1 MKFSLGKD
9 FDYRL
14 LLLTVVICLIGLILL
29 YSASYQKSLTSEI
42 SFITRQ
48 IAWIVIGL
56 SALLIIANI
65 NYRKLIEIS
74 YVLYTINLLLL
85 LLVLFLGNVRLGA
98 QRWLQL
104 GNFAFQPSEL
114 AKVTIILVL
123 AKYLGERNSR
133 GQNSRGQQIKKILF
147 SLGIVGLP
155 SILILKQPDLGT
167 AIVFLPILFCMLYVW
182 GAHLKYLLGLT
193 GIGLVCS
200 PFLWHFLREY
210 QRQRLLVF
218 LNPNID
224 PLGAGYT
231 IIQSKIAIGSGG
243 FLGKGWLA
251 GTQNQLNF
259 LPEHHTDF
267 IFSVLGEE
275 WGFLGG
281 VILIL
286 LYLFLINQGLK
297 IAGQTKDATGRLLA
311 VGVTSMLSVHVIVN
325 IGMSIGLMP
334 VTGLTLPLVSYGG
347 SSLLMTMISI
357 GILLG
362 IKMRRTVF

>member
-1 MKFSLGKD
+1 MKRSLRKD

-14 LLLTVVICLIGLILL
+14 LLLAVIICLIGLILL
-29 YSASYQKSLTSEI
+29 YSASYQRSLVSGV
-42 SFITRQ
+42 SFVVRQ
-48 IAWIVIGL
+48 MVWAVIGL

-65 NYRKLIEIS
+65 NYRKLVETS
-74 YVLYTINLLLL
+74 YILYAINLLLL
-85 LLVLFLGNVRLGA
+85 VLVLFLGKVQLGA

-104 GNFAFQPSEL
+104 GNFVFQPSEL
-114 AKVTIILVL
+114 AKVVIILLL
-123 AKYLGERNSR
+123 AKYLGERDSR
-133 GQNSRGQQIKKILF
+133 HQQTKKILV
-147 SLGIVGLP
+147 SLGIVAVPL
-155 SILILKQPDLGT
+155 ILILKQPDLGT
-167 AIVFLPILFCMLYVW
+167 AIVFLAILFCMLYVW
-182 GAHLKYLLGLT
+182 GAHLKYLLGLA

-200 PFLWHFLREY
+200 PFLWHFLRDY
-210 QRQRLLVF
+210 QKQRLLVF

-231 IIQSKIAIGSGG
+231 VIQSKIAIGSGG

-275 WGFLGG
+275 WGFLGSI
-281 VILIL
+281 VLIL
-286 LYLFLINQGLK
+286 LYLFLINRGLK
-297 IAGQTKDATGRLLA
+297 IAGQTKDVSGKLLA
-311 VGVTSMLSVHVIVN
+311 VGVTAMLSFQIIVN

-334 VTGLTLPLVSYGG
+334 ITGLTLPLVSYGG

-357 GILLG
+357 GILLS

>member
-1 MKFSLGKD
+1 MKRNLRKD

-14 LLLTVVICLIGLILL
+14 LLLAVIICLIGLILL
-29 YSASYQKSLTSEI
+29 YSASYQRSLASGV
-42 SFITRQ
+42 SFVVRQ
-48 IAWIVIGL
+48 MIWAVIGL

-65 NYRKLIEIS
+65 NYRKLIETS
-74 YVLYTINLLLL
+74 YILYVINLLLL
-85 LLVLFLGNVRLGA
+85 VLVLFLGEVRLGA

-104 GNFAFQPSEL
+104 GNFGFQPSEL
-114 AKVTIILVL
+114 AKVVIILVL
-123 AKYLGERNSR
+123 AKYLGERDSR
-133 GQNSRGQQIKKILF
+133 HQQHRQIKKILV
-147 SLGIVGLP
+147 SLGIVAVPL
-155 SILILKQPDLGT
+155 ILILKQPDLGT
-167 AIVFLPILFCMLYVW
+167 AIIFLPILFCMLYVW
-182 GAHLKYLLGLT
+182 GARLKYLLGLT

-200 PFLWHFLREY
+200 PFLWHLLHDY

-231 IIQSKIAIGSGG
+231 VIQSKIAIGSGG

-275 WGFLGG
+275 WGFLGSI
-281 VILIL
+281 VLIL
-286 LYLFLINQGLK
+286 LYLFLIKQGLK
-297 IAGQTKDATGRLLA
+297 IASQTKDVSGKLLA
-311 VGVTSMLSVHVIVN
+311 VGVTIMLSFQIIVN

-334 VTGLTLPLVSYGG
+334 ITGLTLPLVSYGG
-347 SSLLMTMISI
+347 SSVVMTMVSI
-357 GILLG
+357 GILLS

>member
-1 MKFSLGKD
+1 MKRSLGKD

-14 LLLTVVICLIGLILL
+14 LLLAVIICLIGLILL
-29 YSASYQKSLTSEI
+29 YSASYQRSLVSGV
-42 SFITRQ
+42 SFVVRQ
-48 IAWIVIGL
+48 MIWVVIGL

-65 NYRKLIEIS
+65 NYRKLVETS
-74 YVLYTINLLLL
+74 YILYAINLLFLV
-85 LLVLFLGNVRLGA
+85 LVLFLGKVQLGA

-104 GNFAFQPSEL
+104 GNFVFQPSEL
-114 AKVTIILVL
+114 AKVIIILVL
-123 AKYLGERNSR
+123 AKYLGERDSR
-133 GQNSRGQQIKKILF
+133 HQQTKKILV
-147 SLGIVGLP
+147 SLGIVAVPL
-155 SILILKQPDLGT
+155 ILILKQPDLGT
-167 AIVFLPILFCMLYVW
+167 ATVFLPILFCMLYVW
-182 GAHLKYLLGLT
+182 GAHLKYLLGLA

-200 PFLWHFLREY
+200 PFLWHFLRDY

-231 IIQSKIAIGSGG
+231 VIQSKIAIGSGG

-275 WGFLGG
+275 WGFLGSI
-281 VILIL
+281 VLIL

-297 IAGQTKDATGRLLA
+297 IAGQTKDVSGKLLA
-311 VGVTSMLSVHVIVN
+311 VGVTAMLSFQIIVN

-334 VTGLTLPLVSYGG
+334 ITGLTLPLVSYGG

-357 GILLG
+357 GILLS

>member
-1 MKFSLGKD
+1 MKRSLGKD

-14 LLLTVVICLIGLILL
+14 LLLTVIICLIGLILL
-29 YSASYQKSLTSEI
+29 YSASYQMSLVSGV
-42 SFITRQ
+42 SFVVRQ
-48 IAWIVIGL
+48 MIWAVIGL

-65 NYRKLIEIS
+65 NYRKLVETS
-74 YVLYTINLLLL
+74 YILYVITLL
-85 LLVLFLGNVRLGA
+85 LLVLVLFLGKVQLGA

-104 GNFAFQPSEL
+104 GSFVFQPSEL
-114 AKVTIILVL
+114 AKVIIILVL
-123 AKYLGERNSR
+123 AKYLGERDSR
-133 GQNSRGQQIKKILF
+133 HQQIKKILV
-147 SLGIVGLP
+147 SLGIVVVPL
-155 SILILKQPDLGT
+155 ILILKQPDLGT

-182 GAHLKYLLGLT
+182 GTHLKYLLGLA

-200 PFLWHFLREY
+200 PFLWHFLRDY

-231 IIQSKIAIGSGG
+231 AIQSKIAIGSGG

-275 WGFLGG
+275 WGFLGSI
-281 VILIL
+281 VLIL
-286 LYLFLINQGLK
+286 LYLFLINRGLK
-297 IAGQTKDATGRLLA
+297 IAGQTKDVSGKLLA
-311 VGVTSMLSVHVIVN
+311 VGVTAMLSFQIIVN

-334 VTGLTLPLVSYGG
+334 ITGLTLPLVSYGG

-357 GILLG
+357 GILLS